1 MVQTQQIIWYK
12 ISFFFKFDFFFK
24 LIYMNSYKY
33 KCLVFRYKSLDS
45 TNWQAK
51 GTKTGVIVQ
60 NEKNSTKGAN

>member
-12 ISFFFKFDFFFK
+12 IS
-24 LIYMNSYKY
+24 LYKY

-45 TNWQAK
+45 TDWAAK

-60 NEKNSTKGAN
+60 NEKNSTKGQSSDKKALQT